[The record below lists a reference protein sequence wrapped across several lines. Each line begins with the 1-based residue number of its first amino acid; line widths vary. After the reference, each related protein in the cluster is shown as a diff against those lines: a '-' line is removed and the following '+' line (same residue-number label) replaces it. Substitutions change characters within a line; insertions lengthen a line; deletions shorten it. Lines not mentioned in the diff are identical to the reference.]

1 MKNTLPHRK
10 KISDVFQNKK
20 KWNEMV
26 IRNIAGSG
34 RFSSDR
40 TVSEY
45 AKYIWGIQPN
55 LNKLPAPNDLKDDDV
70 DGFEIIN

>member
-1 MKNTLPHRK
+1 
-10 KISDVFQNKK
+10 
-20 KWNEMV
+20 MV

-45 AKYIWGIQPN
+45 AKQIWQIQPTQ
-55 LNKLPAPNDLKDDDV
+55 NKLPAPTDDDIE
-70 DGFEIIN
+70 GFEIIN